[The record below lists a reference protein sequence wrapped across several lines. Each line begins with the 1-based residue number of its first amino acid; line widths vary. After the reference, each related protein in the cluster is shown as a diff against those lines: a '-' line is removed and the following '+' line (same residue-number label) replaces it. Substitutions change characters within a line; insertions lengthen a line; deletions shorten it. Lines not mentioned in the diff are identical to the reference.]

1 LQRSSV
7 LVEVLVRY
15 FDDNV
20 IFFRIHSIHPAGPA
34 AAAVFIPLT
43 HQLAKRNVNTIP
55 PLGLSSTLMPP
66 RWALSITTANSIRS
80 CKNCCIHFWRRIF
93 VQKT

>member
-1 LQRSSV
+1 MKGKRHNGNTERPIAARRIATHNPPPKHSQRSSV

-43 HQLAKRNVNTIP
+43 P
-55 PLGLSSTLMPP
+55 STGQSAM
-66 RWALSITTANSIRS
+66 
-80 CKNCCIHFWRRIF
+80 
-93 VQKT
+93 